1 MGRDLREQ
9 NTTSKAAGP
18 PEAFVKRAEEKRA
31 KLESILKEM
40 GSVMVAFSGGVDS
53 AYLAYAAHR
62 SLGEAAL
69 AVTGESPSYPDYQRQ
84 MAKRVTS
91 QFGIPH
97 LFVPTRELEI
107 EAYRANNSDRCFHC
121 KNELY
126 TRLTSLA
133 DERGFDF
140 VAEGSNADDL
150 EDFRPGRQAAKALG
164 VRSPLEEAD
173 LTKSEIRYLSQQVS
187 LPTADEPASACLSSR
202 IAYQSPV
209 TPEKLRTVEDGE
221 SALRELGFRHFRV
234 RHHDQLV
241 RLEFAPEE
249 IARALS
255 ADMVPKLLTTFKEL
269 GFTFV
274 TVDLQGYRT
283 GSLNEVLASSPQ
295 LPVV

>member
-1 MGRDLREQ
+1 MGGDLNRE
-9 NTTSKAAGP
+9 NTLGG
-18 PEAFVKRAEEKRA
+18 KRTPLAPLAERADGKRR
-31 KLESILKEM
+31 KLESILEEM

-53 AYLAYAAHR
+53 AYLAYTAYHA
-62 SLGEAAL
+62 LGSESL

-84 MAKRVTS
+84 MAKRVTA

-97 LFVPTRELEI
+97 LFIQTREIES
-107 EAYRANNSDRCFHC
+107 EAYRANNADRCFHC

-126 TRLTSLA
+126 SSLTGLA
-133 DERGFDF
+133 RERGFHYVVD
-140 VAEGSNADDL
+140 GSNADDRT
-150 EDFRPGRQAAKALG
+150 DFRPGRQAAKALG
-164 VRSPLEEAD
+164 VRSPLEEAG
-173 LTKSEIRYLSQQVS
+173 LTKREIRYLSQQAS

-202 IAYQSPV
+202 IPYQSQI
-209 TPEKLRTVEDGE
+209 TPEKLRMVEQGE
-221 SALRELGFRHFRV
+221 SALRELGFRHLRV

-255 ADMVPKLLTTFKEL
+255 GEMIPRLLTIFKEL

-283 GSLNEVLASSPQ
+283 GSLNEALPSPPR